1 MRGSKKFFCGA
12 FLSAIW
18 PNSSVAHFWA
28 HFGQIVAHFD
38 AKLLVTLLAKISQL
52 IWPDNKQTW
61 TWIGLKIEIG
71 WLFHLPAQSAENCSS
86 KKIHYYWS
94 ASSFFITMKLSPL
107 LSQKRTVL
115 LLLLFLFAIERLSL
129 PPERGHNFIVIPGRF
144 SHNTKSADAIFCLS
158 TSMTGIVICIPS
170 SNHGISGFCR
180 PLWIGTILKS
190 DQFCS

>member
-1 MRGSKKFFCGA
+1 M
-12 FLSAIW
+12 
-18 PNSSVAHFWA
+18 
-28 HFGQIVAHFD
+28 QIDLH
-38 AKLLVTLLAKISQL
+38 KIKR
-52 IWPDNKQTW
+52 IFKNKQSLQTQAW

-158 TSMTGIVICIPS
+158 TSMAREYLHLNVNKT
-170 SNHGISGFCR
+170 N
-180 PLWIGTILKS
+180 GTKFFL
-190 DQFCS
+190 

>member
-1 MRGSKKFFCGA
+1 MRNSVDKIRLCKFPTQMKILWKSNVPLFFKKFWKSRLKLKESETETLKVETADLNLLFTLVGLMISVMA
-12 FLSAIW
+12 QQ
-18 PNSSVAHFWA
+18 SVA
-28 HFGQIVAHFD
+28 
-38 AKLLVTLLAKISQL
+38 
-52 IWPDNKQTW
+52 
-61 TWIGLKIEIG
+61 WIGLKIEIG
-71 WLFHLPAQSAENCSS
+71 WLFHLPAQSAKNCSS

-158 TSMTGIVICIPS
+158 TSMSLTHAQVSKIK
-170 SNHGISGFCR
+170 H
-180 PLWIGTILKS
+180 
-190 DQFCS
+190 

>member
-1 MRGSKKFFCGA
+1 MLEIESWHMTWGGSKCNTSHYVTY
-12 FLSAIW
+12 LW
-18 PNSSVAHFWA
+18 
-28 HFGQIVAHFD
+28 
-38 AKLLVTLLAKISQL
+38 KLLSKILLTLTFCL
-52 IWPDNKQTW
+52 PNKT
-61 TWIGLKIEIG
+61 IGLVRLKIEIG
-71 WLFHLPAQSAENCSS
+71 WLFHFPAQSAKNFSS

-158 TSMTGIVICIPS
+158 TSM
-170 SNHGISGFCR
+170 
-180 PLWIGTILKS
+180 
-190 DQFCS
+190 DQFVEFVFKYEADIRSCRVTRCFHMKMFKFLKN